1 MDNGLITLGMRAQN
15 MEVKDFSYD
24 KKKVRVVID
33 EQGNPW
39 WIAKDVCEILGLEN
53 VSKALIELDTDEKTD
68 LTGSNVGNDISKL
81 KAINEPGLYHLIFKS
96 KKDEAKNF
104 KRWITHEVLPEIRKT
119 GGYNAG
125 GQMISQESI
134 QVLSASVEKGLSQIG
149 EKISKEIAGEM
160 KDMRTSIEEGLNE
173 GFANVSTNM
182 PTIDESEKAI
192 KRLCGHF
199 EEMLRDKD
207 LII

>member
-81 KAINEPGLYHLIFKS
+81 KAINEPGLYHLIFNS
-96 KKDEAKNF
+96 TF
-104 KRWITHEVLPEIRKT
+104 GV
-119 GGYNAG
+119 
-125 GQMISQESI
+125 SF
-134 QVLSASVEKGLSQIG
+134 
-149 EKISKEIAGEM
+149 
-160 KDMRTSIEEGLNE
+160 
-173 GFANVSTNM
+173 GFPKYS
-182 PTIDESEKAI
+182 
-192 KRLCGHF
+192 
-199 EEMLRDKD
+199 
-207 LII
+207 